1 MPSFRSVETLDTQS
15 LQDRIRLALEEE
27 LRSGQLQPGMAI
39 SEQDLCARFAASRTP
54 VREALLLLAA
64 KGMVRILPRAGIY
77 VAHLD
82 ARELMAMMEGLA
94 ELEGVLARLAAN
106 RINAEQQ
113 ERLAAALAQ
122 TAACAQAEDP
132 IAYEQANARLH
143 EIIYQAS
150 GNAFIIDQTREVRLR
165 IAPYRG
171 QLFEKPGR
179 LARSLAEHERV
190 VEAILRGDSEA
201 AAEAMRDHI
210 SAGGRAF
217 TDMILR
223 APPVSNPYGRA
234 RSRKPRVAAPDLSA
248 GKS

>member
-1 MPSFRSVETLDTQS
+1 MPSFKSVETLGSQS
-15 LQDRIRLALEEE
+15 LQDRIRLALEDD
-27 LRSGQLQPGMAI
+27 LRGGQLQPGMAI
-39 SEQDLCARFAASRTP
+39 SEQDLCARFSASRTP

-64 KGMVRILPRAGIY
+64 KGMVSILPRAGIY
-77 VAHLD
+77 VRHLE

-113 ERLAAALAQ
+113 EQLTAALAQ

-132 IAYEQANARLH
+132 ITYEQANARLH

-150 GNAFIIDQTREVRLR
+150 GNAFIIEQTRQVRLR

-190 VEAILRGDSEA
+190 VETILRGDSEA

-223 APPVSNPYGRA
+223 APPVSNPYGRT
-234 RSRKPRVAAPDLSA
+234 RSRKPRAAAANGSGA
-248 GKS
+248 R